1 MSVDWVACPVLLSA
15 ALGPRAVQAEKG
27 DERGAHTRVPGSQDT
42 WEDVGRTTTNVSING
57 SGGLRPVGSA
67 GPGWICLA
75 TGYST
80 YSSGSSGPKAGGQGA
95 SGSPQK
101 GGRFQGKPQGAEMG

>member
-1 MSVDWVACPVLLSA
+1 MLSA

-27 DERGAHTRVPGSQDT
+27 DGRGAHTRVPGSQDT

-80 YSSGSSGPKAGGQGA
+80 YSSGSSGPKAGGQGGQWVTPERRQV
-95 SGSPQK
+95 SGQTQ
-101 GGRFQGKPQGAEMG
+101 GG